1 MKWWLIVFDDK
12 SSVLI
17 LAFDIEEAIAKA
29 KRREANV
36 GKQIISAQ
44 KEEV

>member
-1 MKWWLIVFDDK
+1 MTWWLIVFDDK
-12 SSVLI
+12 SRVLI
-17 LAFDIEEAIAKA
+17 LAFNIEDAIAKA

-44 KEEV
+44 REGL